1 MRAVSYDG
9 AYTFKYSMRE
19 HTRAFKLGDTVSEDE
34 KQRRLNEVI
43 ALQEQASLERNL
55 ALIGQTFPV
64 LVEGSARRGEGMLAG
79 KTPQF
84 KTAAFPA
91 APGID
96 AGDIVNARVESATGH
111 SLTCSRA

>member
-1 MRAVSYDG
+1 
-9 AYTFKYSMRE
+9 
-19 HTRAFKLGDTVSEDE
+19 
-34 KQRRLNEVI
+34 
-43 ALQEQASLERNL
+43 
-55 ALIGQTFPV
+55 
-64 LVEGSARRGEGMLAG
+64 MLAG

-96 AGDIVNARVESATGH
+96 AGDIVTVRVASVTGH